1 MFAQARGRADST
13 YLLPFFAGSGLI
25 VAQKYQDLVLSNAS
39 INTPA
44 MLGYLAFLLLVGLI
58 AGLFVPRLPLGMPR
72 RGFELYTWMAAF
84 QAGELEGEI
93 NEHTGENEAL
103 KHMELDEIERAIGEL
118 KVRYTT

>member
-1 MFAQARGRADST
+1 M
-13 YLLPFFAGSGLI
+13 
-25 VAQKYQDLVLSNAS
+25 AQKYEDLVLSNAS

-44 MLGYLAFLLLVGLI
+44 MLVYLVVLLLVGLT

-84 QAGELEGEI
+84 QAGELVGEI
-93 NEHTGENEAL
+93 DEHAGEKEAL
-103 KHMELDEIERAIGEL
+103 RNMELDEIERAVGGL